1 MEVALHI
8 IILLINQGNI
18 SSILNLNLKM
28 ACVCENKPEMSLF
41 CIRLASMHN
50 SKITSTDKKTASVL
64 AILDYYYRKNMQDEA
79 IALILNNTWVCETII
94 TTVNANVDLNKVL
107 RTASNSLKSGRME
120 RGEYLYIATNVKNLA
135 LVQFHTH

>member
-1 MEVALHI
+1 
-8 IILLINQGNI
+8 
-18 SSILNLNLKM
+18 M

-41 CIRLASMHN
+41 CIRLANMHN
-50 SKITSTDKKTASVL
+50 ARITSTDKKTASVL